1 MEQQEKRPN
10 RIFCPLCSTLLTS
23 THAHDF
29 KWCNCKDEKKRTAV
43 DGGNHYLR
51 RLGNFDNCI
60 ELSVT
65 GDEPTNLD
73 IEKSNPYNSIRNIAL
88 GIIYEISRICR
99 ASLMIRE
106 KINFYSYRNP
116 IASIEEEL
124 ITFDLFIVGIN
135 KSGDKEFFVF
145 LKENNF
151 VVNIYDISRDGER
164 ILNKELCI
172 NKMFEYNEESLKEIL
187 HTLKTYKDFVLL

>member
-1 MEQQEKRPN
+1 MEQQEKKPN
-10 RIFCPLCSTLLTS
+10 RIFCPTCSTLLTS

-116 IASIEEEL
+116 VAGIEEEL

-135 KSGDKEFFVF
+135 KEGDKEFFIHLREGNFIINVHNID
-145 LKENNF
+145 KEGN
-151 VVNIYDISRDGER
+151 RT
-164 ILNKELCI
+164 I
-172 NKMFEYNEESLKEIL
+172 NLHECTNDMFEYNRVDLENIRYKLRNMWVNIL
-187 HTLKTYKDFVLL
+187 